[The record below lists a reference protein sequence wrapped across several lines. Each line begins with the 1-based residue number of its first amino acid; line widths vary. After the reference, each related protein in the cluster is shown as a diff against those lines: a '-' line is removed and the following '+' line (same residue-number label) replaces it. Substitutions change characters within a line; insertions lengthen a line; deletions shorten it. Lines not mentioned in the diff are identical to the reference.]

1 MSQARPAAHSIR
13 TVPLE
18 LVVFLRR
25 NRSTYSL
32 PPAGVINIGR
42 SAVNDI
48 RIDHR
53 SVSRQHIRLHLGERI
68 ELEDMGSANGTWLF
82 PVLPPG
88 MSAVHDETMHSADER
103 RLAPGTRVAVALG
116 DMVRIGLALVSI
128 QGRTPSSKAPAWPR
142 DVSSSD
148 PLLLD
153 PVMQGLYEL
162 AERAA
167 QTPISVLILG
177 ETGVGKDVLAQSI
190 HERSPRRGSPFLRLN
205 CAALS
210 PTLLESELFGYQRGA
225 FTGAHE
231 SKEGLLESAHKGTVF
246 LDEIGEIPMSTQAK
260 LLTVLETGDV
270 LRVGATK
277 PRRVDIRIIAAT
289 NRDLA
294 DEVQCGRFR
303 KDLYYRINAVNF
315 VVPPLRERKTEIVPL
330 ARHFLATFCAR
341 AGVQSPQF
349 SPEALSRLVE
359 YSWPGNVREL
369 KNAMERVPILCGDGP
384 IRPEHLPADNRF
396 ALPTLYGLD
405 EEDDDDAADPWSATT
420 SVRPAPAGVADLA
433 ERARVLQALETCGG
447 NQTRA
452 AKMLGISRRTLVN
465 RLDAYQLPRPRKQ

>member
-1 MSQARPAAHSIR
+1 
-13 TVPLE
+13 
-18 LVVFLRR
+18 
-25 NRSTYSL
+25 
-32 PPAGVINIGR
+32 VINVGR

-53 SVSRQHIRLHLGERI
+53 SVSRRHIRLHLGERI

-88 MSAVHDETMHSADER
+88 LGNVHDETMHSAEER

-128 QGRTPSSKAPAWPR
+128 QGQTPSSRAPAWPR
-142 DVSSSD
+142 EARAAD
-148 PLLLD
+148 PLLID

-177 ETGVGKDVLAQSI
+177 ETGVGKDVLAQAI
-190 HERSPRRGSPFLRLN
+190 HERSPRRTNPFLRLN

-231 SKEGLLESAHKGTVF
+231 AKEGLLESAHKGTVF
-246 LDEIGEIPMSTQAK
+246 LDEIGELPLSTQAK
-260 LLTVLETGDV
+260 LLTVLETGEV

-277 PRRVDIRIIAAT
+277 PRKVDIRIIAAT
-289 NRDLA
+289 TRELA

-303 KDLYYRINAVNF
+303 KDLYFRINAVNF
-315 VVPPLRERKTEIVPL
+315 VVPPLRERKAEIVPL
-330 ARHFLATFCAR
+330 ARHFLKKFCAQ
-341 AGVQSPQF
+341 AGVRAPEF
-349 SPEALSRLVE
+349 SQPALDRLVE
-359 YSWPGNVREL
+359 YAWPGNVREL

-384 IRPEHLPADNRF
+384 IVPEHLPANNRF
-396 ALPTLYGLD
+396 SLPTFLTND
-405 EEDDDDAADPWSATT
+405 SDDADDESSDPWSATT
-420 SVRPAPAGVADLA
+420 TVGPSEAALDVA
-433 ERARVLQALETCGG
+433 ERARVLQALESCGG

-465 RLDAYQLPRPRKQ
+465 RLDEYRLPRPRKQ